1 MTVGEDSGYLGYEA
15 ATALGS
21 ISTGAKFN
29 YPPWNPP
36 HKHHFDPDYEFTVA
50 YLYINTAIDKVGIQV
65 SEAGAAGG
73 ANLGNITLWIRNT
86 SFPLVGFGTSGADE
100 FAFDIP
106 DGPDLDWSE
115 GDKVSVVLS
124 YERRLP
130 SEPRNVSVTA
140 PPGEDGTL
148 EVSWEKPKK
157 GTFPIECYLVEFRH
171 PSGEAKKRKQ
181 SYPGS
186 LGPGKG
192 CGDRPP
198 TSVRRTDLETGVEY
212 QVLVQA
218 LSGDGYSEWSEMKT
232 ARTGGRSLRAWF
244 ESPPERHDGKKRF
257 TVQVAFSEP
266 IDESPENVGQ
276 HGVDVEGGRVTSVRP
291 VGGNAPG
298 GAGNRSAGGRNAGR
312 EDREAVWEF
321 EIEPDSDGDV
331 TVSLDAGRPCGEPG
345 AICSADGR
353 SLSEGRRSRVRTR
366 GRRR

>member
-244 ESPPERHDGKKRF
+244 ESPPERHDGGVKGWRGAVRVRCVF
-257 TVQVAFSEP
+257 VPLAFARCKSG
-266 IDESPENVGQ
+266 S
-276 HGVDVEGGRVTSVRP
+276 RRSVSTPCSSNRTCGFPASGSQLGSRLRP
-291 VGGNAPG
+291 RKVSCRQRKA
-298 GAGNRSAGGRNAGR
+298 
-312 EDREAVWEF
+312 REAALLPQPSVGKSHVF
-321 EIEPDSDGDV
+321 S
-331 TVSLDAGRPCGEPG
+331 
-345 AICSADGR
+345 
-353 SLSEGRRSRVRTR
+353 
-366 GRRR
+366 